1 MKDLSCFGRQKMRI
15 RRVVVKSTNSGQEVT
30 VDSLNG
36 FRISFNISKNLS
48 STPNQAAL
56 NIFNVQ
62 SKKMEFMSTFGNK
75 VSISAGYNDDLSL
88 IYCGTVRAGG
98 VRRVGADLVANINL
112 QTGFTDNDK
121 QYSEYFDM
129 NQDLSGIIKD
139 IATKSK
145 IKIVNENIIVNGTT
159 GFRGISLIGTCKTIL
174 DDLAKT
180 YSFSWSNQDGYLLAL
195 DDNEYVKSSILSES
209 SSIISVSQ
217 ISENK
222 IDNGLGVKVITQLNP
237 GVKIGN
243 GFEFDSYLNPALS
256 KVIYKVYKISHI
268 GDTHT
273 NNWTTAITGF
283 KAGFSYFK
291 KEDTNSKTYLPPIQ

>member
-1 MKDLSCFGRQKMRI
+1 MRI
-15 RRVVVKSTNSGQEVT
+15 RRVIVKSADRAQEVV

-36 FRISFNISKNLS
+36 FRISFTISKNLS
-48 STPNQAAL
+48 STPNQATL
-56 NIFNVQ
+56 SIFNAQ
-62 SKKMEFMSTFGNK
+62 AKKMEFMSAFGNE
-75 VSISAGYNDDLSL
+75 VSINAGYDDDLSL

-98 VRRVGADLVANINL
+98 VQRVGADLVANINL
-112 QTGFTDNDK
+112 QTGFMDNDK
-121 QYSEYFDM
+121 QHSEYFDM
-129 NQDLSGIIKD
+129 NQDLSRIIKD

-145 IKIVNENIIVNGTT
+145 IKIINENIIVNGTT
-159 GFRGISLIGTCKTIL
+159 GFRGVSLIGTCKTIL
-174 DDLAKT
+174 DDLAKI

-195 DDNEYVKSSILSES
+195 DDNEYVRSSTLSES
-209 SSIISVSQ
+209 SSIISVSR

-256 KVIYKVYKISHI
+256 KVVYKVYKILHV
-268 GDTHT
+268 GDTHAS
-273 NNWTTAITGF
+273 NWTTTITGF

-291 KEDTNSKTYLPPIQ
+291 KESANKSTYLPPIQ